1 MQHQTA
7 KFAEYIS
14 IIQRRAAE
22 IGYYRGARA
31 PVYICHVSNA
41 KWQGFGI
48 LRVSFHV
55 GRLSTKF

>member
-14 IIQRRAAE
+14 IKRRAAE
-22 IGYYRGARA
+22 SGYYQGAKA
-31 PVYICHVSNA
+31 PVDICHVSNA
-41 KWQGFGI
+41 KWQVVGT

-55 GRLSTKF
+55 GHLSTKF